1 VQHVA
6 LAAAGCSNPSQDVAG
21 GSNGSTDGVPS
32 SITLKV
38 PYSAGGGTDTWARFV
53 APYLQESL
61 PGNPRVTVENVEG
74 GESVTGSNEYFRT
87 APDDGSQ
94 VLVTSGTTYLQALL
108 EEPGV
113 EFDFAQMTPLML
125 NGTGAVAYVSSST
138 GIEDAAA
145 LADFDGTLTFGGI
158 SATGLDLTLLQAMD
172 VLDVEIDATFGFEG
186 RGPAR
191 LALERG
197 EVNLDYQTTS
207 AYKSTVEP
215 MVEEGKAVPLFT
227 FGVLEDGEIVRDPAF
242 PDIPTLEEVYE
253 EIHGEQPSEPAYE
266 AYRAFLVPAY
276 AYQKGIWVKDSMQPE
291 VIDAFR
297 ETAEVI
303 GQDEDFK
310 SKGEEILGGYPLAS
324 GAEGEKDL
332 RESFEVPDEIRQYTV
347 DMLKQNYGV
356 TAGSH

>member
-1 VQHVA
+1 VKSMRNWEKAAVALASGVA

-138 GIEDAAA
+138 GIEDAEEKVGGEGERGTEDARDS
-145 LADFDGTLTFGGI
+145 ADEYHEGRRFLQRP
-158 SATGLDLTLLQAMD
+158 LDLEVQVETSRREEDSPYHCDRASQGALQ
-172 VLDVEIDATFGFEG
+172 VE
-186 RGPAR
+186 
-191 LALERG
+191 
-197 EVNLDYQTTS
+197 
-207 AYKSTVEP
+207 
-215 MVEEGKAVPLFT
+215 
-227 FGVLEDGEIVRDPAF
+227 
-242 PDIPTLEEVYE
+242 
-253 EIHGEQPSEPAYE
+253 
-266 AYRAFLVPAY
+266 
-276 AYQKGIWVKDSMQPE
+276 
-291 VIDAFR
+291 
-297 ETAEVI
+297 
-303 GQDEDFK
+303 
-310 SKGEEILGGYPLAS
+310 LGGRNFLHRRNYTDRADRACEIALRNIDLGPS
-324 GAEGEKDL
+324 KMVAE
-332 RESFEVPDEIRQYTV
+332 RYRRRCSSST
-347 DMLKQNYGV
+347 
-356 TAGSH
+356 